1 MIMMT
6 IVRWFISP
14 TVRRSVAMRRHVS
27 KLVAAQRD
35 ILSPQAVAAMV
46 AAIAALRKS
55 VGQGAARPVLLAQM
69 EKLEAEA
76 NKWLRPYPHAVWR
89 ENVEVLLV
97 ALGVAMAI
105 RTFFLQPFKIPT
117 GSMQPTLYGIT
128 QENIANKPDAQTP
141 GRLARFFD
149 YWAHG
154 VSYFHEVAPEDGRL
168 MAFKQPVKLLLFNL
182 KQEYQFNGQWH
193 TIWFPVDD
201 LFARVGLA
209 ARNGELADRTFL
221 RGEDLFRLKVIAGDH
236 LFVNRITYNFRHPAR
251 GEIIVFST
259 KGFDPEV
266 AISNQVEPVYTNQY
280 YIKRLVALG
289 GERVRIGDDHHLI
302 INGRRLD
309 SSTPHF
315 ENIYNFGNNAG
326 ENEYFGHVQTKM
338 LSDVSKQ
345 FEVKTNHCMVMGDN
359 TRNSLDSRYI
369 GDFSR
374 EYIIGKSSF
383 VYWPISSRF
392 GWGYD

>member
-1 MIMMT
+1 MMT

-14 TVRRSVAMRRHVS
+14 TVRRAVAMRRHVS

-35 ILSPQAVAAMV
+35 ILSPQAVAAMDTAV
-46 AAIAALRKS
+46 ATLRNS
-55 VGQGAARPVLLAQM
+55 VGQGTSRPMLLAQM

-128 QENIANKPDAQTP
+128 QENITNKPDAQTP
-141 GRLARFFD
+141 GRLARFVD

-182 KQEYQFNGQWH
+182 KQEYQFNSEWH
-193 TIWFPVDD
+193 TVWFPVDD

-315 ENIYNFGNNAG
+315 ENIYNFRNNAG

-345 FEVKTNHCMVMGDN
+345 FEVQTNHCMVMGDN